1 VDVVANYASAQRLV
15 HRIEPELEGMTPEP
29 ARPAE
34 PSPDLELEGEG
45 DEVQQA
51 AEVQRRFRTAARQVA
66 LDPDD
71 GIPL

>member
-1 VDVVANYASAQRLV
+1 
-15 HRIEPELEGMTPEP
+15 MTPEP

-45 DEVQQA
+45 DEAQQA